1 MTDVPYAGATPEQLR
16 HPMVRELLGIHNV
29 FRSQLQAMLEYV
41 EELISGKEELAGP
54 QTQVRIQALI
64 RAGTQYT
71 HMLHHHHQLET
82 SMMFPALEQEGLE
95 QTVVECLNSEHDAI
109 SILIDKFSAS
119 IRDLAAIEPEV
130 MNNDMRRLAE
140 ALKAHLDYEETHVC
154 PVLARWTRW
163 PFMQ

>member
-1 MTDVPYAGATPEQLR
+1 
-16 HPMVRELLGIHNV
+16 
-29 FRSQLQAMLEYV
+29 
-41 EELISGKEELAGP
+41 
-54 QTQVRIQALI
+54 
-64 RAGTQYT
+64 
-71 HMLHHHHQLET
+71 
-82 SMMFPALEQEGLE
+82 
-95 QTVVECLNSEHDAI
+95 VVECLNSEHDAI